1 MNSVPIRFERIFLEK
16 VWGGRNLA
24 TAPGFELPPETM
36 VGETWE
42 VVDRE
47 QENSVA
53 AEGAPAGTTLR
64 QLLETDAQSILGVS
78 SLSSKGR
85 FPLLVKYI
93 DASLSLSIQVHPD
106 DEAALR
112 LGNGSEGKTE
122 AWYILA
128 AEPGAAIY
136 SGLKPGVTREQFE
149 ASTADGTVEQLLQ
162 RFEIKAGDCITILG
176 GTVHAI
182 GAGVTLLEV
191 QQNSDTT
198 YRVWDWGRM
207 GLDGAPRET
216 HLRQALEVIA
226 FDQRSRPPVNV
237 VGEPVGETLL
247 RARQSHTDYFALD
260 TIEVRGS
267 AEFSTRNRFEILVV
281 VDGTGILESADGQ
294 QRLSLS
300 RGETWLIP
308 ASIGEYR
315 LSSTSDAISLV
326 SLTDGSR

>member
-24 TAPGFELPPETM
+24 DSPGFELPAEIA

-47 QENSVA
+47 HENSIAVV
-53 AEGAPAGTTLR
+53 GT
-64 QLLETDAQSILGVS
+64 AIGS
-78 SLSSKGR
+78 SLSELLEKQSQSIMGHSSLSPKGR

-93 DASLSLSIQVHPD
+93 DASQALSIQVHPD
-106 DEAALR
+106 DTTAKR
-112 LGNGSEGKTE
+112 LGNGAEGKTE

-128 AEPGAAIY
+128 AQPGAAVY
-136 SGLKPGVTREQFE
+136 SGLKAGVTSEEFE
-149 ASTADGTVEQLLQ
+149 ACVVAGTVEDLLQ
-162 RFEIKAGDCITILG
+162 RFEVRAGDCITVLG

-198 YRVWDWGRM
+198 YRVWDWGRL
-207 GLDGAPRET
+207 GLDGQPRET
-216 HLRQALEVIA
+216 HLAEALEVIA
-226 FDQRSRPPVNV
+226 FDQRVRPPVNV

-247 RARQSHTDYFALD
+247 RARQSHTEYFALD
-260 TIEVRGS
+260 TLEVRGT
-267 AEFSTRNRFEILVV
+267 ARFETHGRFEILVV
-281 VDGTGILESADGQ
+281 IDGESRFESRDGQ
-294 QRLSLS
+294 VQQNMY

-308 ASIGEYR
+308 ASIEAYN
-315 LSSTSDAISLV
+315 LSSMGVSASLV
-326 SLTDGSR
+326 SLTDGKY